1 MKTLSITTLAFIAL
15 VFNWFFFWL
24 YAPPSEVQ
32 WLCWGMFHSAL
43 VGVLIFAS
51 RAVWSGDLSA
61 LLKTPSSILAGLTV
75 IVTAAMSFGFIVWN
89 PESPMVPLTA
99 YVILFGAAIALYVSW
114 RSIGASIQNSSAADK
129 SGLTFIRQ
137 CVLAVEYIIQ
147 TEPDLNRLRAVFE
160 APDAH
165 QATGQSAY
173 DKVCEIKPEMKVK
186 LHQAGCGIVG
196 IHARKVKKVRQN
208 VRGVRIEEEP
218 AYEEEPVDD
227 F

>member
-32 WLCWGMFHSAL
+32 WLCWGMFHAAL

-51 RAVWSGDLSA
+51 RAVWTDDLSA
-61 LLKTPSSILAGLTV
+61 LLKTPSAVLAGLTV
-75 IVTAAMSFGFIVWN
+75 IVTAAMSFGFIAWN
-89 PESPMVPLTA
+89 PESPMIPLTG

-147 TEPDLNRLRAVFE
+147 TEPDLNRQKELETISDALRSAQVSSIPETKALETQIENDVNLLQNAVRAKE
-160 APDAH
+160 PTAEIQRRLLDAINKRN
-165 QATGQSAY
+165 QIILAN
-173 DKVCEIKPEMKVK
+173 
-186 LHQAGCGIVG
+186 
-196 IHARKVKKVRQN
+196 R
-208 VRGVRIEEEP
+208 
-218 AYEEEPVDD
+218 
-227 F
+227 